1 MAKSFISRAMDI
13 MRQPQAEWRVVAGED
28 TRQGALMT
36 GYALPWLALASAVG
50 FLLGR
55 SVSIVGG
62 GEDVGGT
69 ATGTRIA
76 LALFGILFGLVVLW
90 LQIGAT
96 RYLSNANGGSAD
108 IHAAARL
115 AVYSQTPV
123 WLAGLFGAVPAIGVF
138 LPLLG
143 LVFGIVL
150 YAYGATPVLGVPDD
164 RVFAFTAFSVL
175 VWALI
180 TVLAGVV
187 MVMVIYPTLFGID
200 ILGQVMAQAEAQ
212 AAAAQ

>member
-1 MAKSFISRAMDI
+1 MDI

-28 TRQGALMT
+28 TRQGAVMT
-36 GYALPWLALASAVG
+36 GYALPWLALGAIVG
-50 FLLGR
+50 LALGR

-62 GEDVGGT
+62 GEDVGGIGMT
-69 ATGTRIA
+69 TRIG
-76 LALFGILFGLVVLW
+76 LGLFGVLFALVVLW

-96 RYLSNANGGSAD
+96 RYLSNANGGTAD

-115 AVYSQTPV
+115 AVYAQTPV

-143 LVFGIVL
+143 LIFGIIL
-150 YAYGATPVLGVPDD
+150 YAYGATPVIGVPDD
-164 RVFAFTAFSVL
+164 RVFVFTAFSVV

-180 TVLAGVV
+180 TLLAGVV
-187 MVMVIYPTLFGID
+187 MVMFIYPTLFGID
-200 ILGQVMAQAEAQ
+200 LIGQAMAQVEAT
-212 AAAAQ
+212 AAAAR